1 MARDFGGLD
10 RPRWRPG
17 QRGAFVWAMAS
28 RVGLLGGFLIF
39 ASLPSLLA
47 ISSGGPDRGPA
58 KASAFTRPCRPI
70 TRAEFERG
78 WTEAPRSFTFEGV
91 TFARRRGD
99 ADCQGRR
106 AGLGK
111 GYRPACEFDVPYQL
125 AVTAGGVTSYFAV
138 PPGEAA
144 SVETKPGIVRC
155 EVTGRNTLP
164 LS

>member
-1 MARDFGGLD
+1 MARDFGDLD

-47 ISSGGPDRGPA
+47 ISSGGPSRRPA
-58 KASAFTRPCRPI
+58 LAPAFAPPCRPI
-70 TRAEFERG
+70 TRAEFERA
-78 WTEAPRSFTFEGV
+78 WTEPPRSFTFEGV

-106 AGLGK
+106 AGLAEA
-111 GYRPACEFDVPYQL
+111 YRPVCQFDVPYQL
-125 AVTAGGVTSYFAV
+125 AVTVGGLTAYFAV
-138 PPGEAA
+138 PPGDAA
-144 SVETKPGIVRC
+144 SVEAKPGLVRC
-155 EVTGRNTLP
+155 SVMGRTILP
-164 LS
+164 LE